1 MDTPTLT
8 PEARRVEL
16 LGFVEKLLAAVGR
29 ERAADYGTPEENH
42 ARTAA
47 LWSAYLGVSVTAHD
61 VCMLNVLQKV
71 SRTRHK
77 VTPDSLLDV
86 AGYAAN
92 AELIRCAAWAASFE
106 AKTETTP

>member
-1 MDTPTLT
+1 MTTPILT
-8 PEARRVEL
+8 PEARRIEL
-16 LGFVEKLLAAVGR
+16 HAFVEKLLAAVGR

-47 LWSAYLGVSVTAHD
+47 LWSAYLGTPVSSHD

-71 SRTRHK
+71 SRAKHK

-92 AELIRCAAWAASFE
+92 AELIRCAAWFASFE
-106 AKTETTP
+106 APGC